1 MFSKQGIALS
11 LLLFLFSVSVP
22 IYGDP
27 GGYRITVHIA
37 GTPDTLC
44 YLASYYGDKTYLI
57 DSAFRNVKDNFVFH
71 ADTTLP
77 TGMYVLA
84 GEKKNKLFDF
94 IITGQ
99 QTFTLATNTGDMTGH
114 MKVKGSWENTLFFKY
129 IQFIAK
135 KKQEVHRY
143 DSILNTIRDD
153 YDSVKRYQTRIKKVD
168 TEVKDYQNN
177 LIFRN
182 GDTFMAR
189 FMAASLEP
197 QIPEYIFSRGGHT
210 DSAAAF
216 RYYKKHYWDNFDLN
230 DDRLLRTPLFQEK
243 FDGYINRLVLQQPDS
258 VMAEADKILSKCK
271 VTSETYKYLL
281 WHLISTYEKSNI
293 MGMDAVFVHLVK
305 KYIERQHYDWL
316 NETVRKNLI
325 DRANVL
331 DPLLIGKPAPLMI
344 LLDTN
349 DVPVSLYSIRSKYT
363 IVFFWE
369 KDCGHCQREM
379 PVLKDFYDSSHDSLD
394 FEVYAVCIDTSITA
408 WKSYIREHNPD
419 WINVNGYRSLTP
431 DFHDLY
437 DIRSS
442 PVMYLLDEN
451 KVIIAKRI
459 LTGQIREILEMK
471 NER

>member
-1 MFSKQGIALS
+1 MFSRQGIALS
-11 LLLFLFSVSVP
+11 ILLFLFSAP
-22 IYGDP
+22 ILAYQNSD
-27 GGYRITVHIA
+27 GYRITVHIA
-37 GTPDTLC
+37 GSPDTLC

-57 DSAFRNVKDNFVFH
+57 DTAFLNVKGDFIFQG
-71 ADTTLP
+71 DTTLP
-77 TGMYVLA
+77 SGMYILA

-99 QTFTLATNTGDMTGH
+99 QTFRLATDTGDMTGH
-114 MKVKGSWENTLFFKY
+114 MKAKGSWENTLFFKY

-135 KKQEVHRY
+135 KKQEVSRY

-153 YDSVKRYQTRIKKVD
+153 YDSVKRYQIRIKKIDV
-168 TEVKDYQNN
+168 EVKDYQNN

-182 GDTFMAR
+182 GDTFIAR

-197 QIPEYIFSRGGHT
+197 QIPEYIFSRGGNT

-216 RYYKKHYWDNFDLN
+216 RYYKKHYWDNFDLK

-243 FDGYINRLVLQQPDS
+243 FDGYFNRLVLQQPDS
-258 VMAEADKILSKCK
+258 VMAEADKILAKCR

-281 WHLISTYEKSNI
+281 WHFITTSEKSNI
-293 MGMDAVFVHLVK
+293 MGMDAVFVHMVK
-305 KYIERQHYDWL
+305 KYIEPQHFDWL

-331 DPLLIGKPAPLMI
+331 NPLLIGKPAPLMI

-349 DVPVSLYSIRSKYT
+349 DVPVSLYNIRAKYT

-369 KDCGHCQREM
+369 KDCGHCQKEM
-379 PVLKDFYDSSHDSLD
+379 PVLKDFYNSSHDSLN
-394 FEVYAVCIDTSITA
+394 FEVYAVCIDTSVTA
-408 WKSYIREHNPD
+408 WKSYIREHDLD

-459 LTGQIREILEMK
+459 LTDQIRDILEMK
-471 NER
+471 NDK